1 MTLIEHIERY
11 LGLISQ
17 GWRDKELDVNFSI
30 VAFNECPVVNTTTFL
45 SLGISKYILPINQ
58 NKKIRQELVFSAYK
72 SISPSLIVS
81 FLMSIGEVILH
92 RKRGVLRGEVISLS
106 RDLAEEIG
114 FDAVYFT
121 IPFLFDDNFDVFE
134 QSSPPTIIV
143 LVIPIYQSEV
153 SYIELHGWS
162 KFEDLMEN
170 SDIDLYA
177 LERVSII

>member
-1 MTLIEHIERY
+1 M
-11 LGLISQ
+11 
-17 GWRDKELDVNFSI
+17 
-30 VAFNECPVVNTTTFL
+30 
-45 SLGISKYILPINQ
+45 
-58 NKKIRQELVFSAYK
+58 
-72 SISPSLIVS
+72 
-81 FLMSIGEVILH
+81 
-92 RKRGVLRGEVISLS
+92 ISLS

-170 SDIDLYA
+170 SDIDLYS
-177 LERVSII
+177 LERGSII